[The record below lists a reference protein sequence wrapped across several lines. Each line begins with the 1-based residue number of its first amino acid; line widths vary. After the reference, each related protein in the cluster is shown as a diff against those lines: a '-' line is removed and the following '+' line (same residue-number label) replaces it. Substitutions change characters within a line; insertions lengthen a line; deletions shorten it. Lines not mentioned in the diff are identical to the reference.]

1 MSEVEFCDLNILK
14 EHASPFNKGMFRIS
28 SEYTEW
34 GIYFSFFDVLVFL
47 QSAGLNLNLFVGAEE
62 KKKLFFLLPWC
73 KYIKTY

>member
-34 GIYFSFFDVLVFL
+34 GF
-47 QSAGLNLNLFVGAEE
+47 
-62 KKKLFFLLPWC
+62 FFLFRRACVFAVCGLKPQPLC
-73 KYIKTY
+73 RSRRKKETFLFAPLV